1 MITLRYINIGV
12 LCDRMERLD
21 IKGKFKTFITDSKQ
35 KLLSP
40 GSLGSGADGEDWQL
54 ILPQVI
60 LNFCLLL
67 DFYVA
72 LFVHPIK
79 STLFRALL
87 ALTEEIGRTR
97 TERFVTPQIN
107 RLYLLCLF
115 VFATVDGD

>member
-1 MITLRYINIGV
+1 
-12 LCDRMERLD
+12 MERLD

-60 LNFCLLL
+60 LKLCLLL
-67 DFYVA
+67 DARVA

-79 STLFRALL
+79 STLFFRALL
-87 ALTEEIGRTR
+87 ALIEEIGRIR
-97 TERFVTPQIN
+97 TERFVAPQTI
-107 RLYLLCLF
+107 RLYLLCLS
-115 VFATVDGD
+115 VLSTADGG

>member
-72 LFVHPIK
+72 LFVHP
-79 STLFRALL
+79 SNQPFFRALL

-97 TERFVTPQIN
+97 TERFVKPQIN

>member
-1 MITLRYINIGV
+1 
-12 LCDRMERLD
+12 MERLD

-67 DFYVA
+67 DFMLHY
-72 LFVHPIK
+72 LFTP
-79 STLFRALL
+79 SNQTFFRALL